1 MGAKDMA
8 ATIKELSQYCGL
20 SISTVSK
27 ALNGYADISEKT
39 RAAVLRAAEE
49 IGYHPSAIARALKT
63 NRTYN
68 IGVLFVDEN
77 ESGLTHHY
85 FSAVL
90 DSFKR
95 EAERRGYDITFINH
109 NIGRTQMTYLEHSRY
124 RNVDGLCLACVD
136 FYSPE
141 VVELSRSDLP
151 LVTID
156 HPFMGHTCVQSQ
168 NEAGMRELVRYVYG
182 KGHRRIAFVHGGR
195 STVTDLR
202 ISGFYTSMGEL
213 GLEVFAPY
221 IAGCSYCNPSSAYVE
236 VKRLLRL
243 STPPT
248 CILMSDDYAALGAL
262 QAAEETGL
270 RVPEDLSVAGYDGI
284 QLTQLLRPRLTTLR
298 QDTERIGCEAAARLV
313 DRIEQP
319 EAFCPPFVFVP
330 GELIEGQTVADIA
343 GA

>member
-1 MGAKDMA
+1 MGV
-8 ATIKELSQYCGL
+8 TIRELSKYCGL

-39 RAAVLRAAEE
+39 RDTVLRAADE

-68 IGVLFVDEN
+68 LGVLFVDEN
-77 ESGLTHHY
+77 ESGLRHHY

-90 DSFKR
+90 DSFKC

-136 FYSPE
+136 FYAPE
-141 VVELSRSDLP
+141 VVELSRSDIP

-156 HPFMGHTCVQSQ
+156 HPFTGHTCVQSQ
-168 NEAGMRELVRYVYG
+168 NEAGMRSLVRYVFE

-202 ISGFYTSMGEL
+202 LSGFYTALEEL
-213 GLEVFAPY
+213 GLPVRQPY
-221 IAGCSYCNPSSAYVE
+221 IMGCPYCNPHAARAQ
-236 VKRLLRL
+236 VKRLLQL
-243 STPPT
+243 SEPPT
-248 CILMSDDYAALGAL
+248 CILMSDDYSALGAL
-262 QAAEETGL
+262 EAAEAAGL
-270 RVPEDLSVAGYDGI
+270 SVPEDLSIAGYDGI

-298 QDTERIGCEAAARLV
+298 QDTDRIGREAAARLV
-313 DRIEQP
+313 ERIERPQ
-319 EAFCPPFVFVP
+319 ALCPPFVFVP
-330 GELIEGQTVADIA
+330 GELIEGQTVAQV